1 MNKIILGIALVF
13 ISFWSCHKSSQKLQ
27 EKIDNSVPVASMIS
41 HQKSV
46 EVNIDLNKDCLP
58 FDSLMTKVSYVKLE
72 TTGDNLVGGISQI
85 LFVDDKIIIV
95 DAEKSKSIT
104 VYDGKGHFLYKI
116 GTLVQGLMEYGSLD
130 HVAFTPGKE
139 MLVITDLKSGRLKYY
154 SIDGRYVKSV
164 KLPYWFSRCEF
175 ITDNLIAGFSLAG
188 NVISE
193 RNKKYKPLLIVTD
206 LWGNISCSNF
216 QSYYK
221 KEFTSSILEPLRKF
235 EDRVLYNNPNTDS
248 IFLLTPNGIELAY
261 HLNIKGA
268 KPIVQNED
276 ITNKLLDEQ
285 HQNNPFFYGDF
296 IELKDGA
303 IFYIYELGLKW
314 YRFGIY
320 SNTKQRTFSCNG
332 LLQNP
337 FFYFFTLESKARYK
351 DNTVVVDM
359 RPDIILA
366 YRDELYRLGKKE
378 EIDEFY
384 KDLTEDSN
392 PVLFFYELKF

>member
-1 MNKIILGIALVF
+1 MNKIIFGMTLVS

-58 FDSLMTKVSYVKLE
+58 FDSLMTKVNYVKLE

-95 DAEKSKSIT
+95 DAEKSKTIT

-139 MLVITDLKSGRLKYY
+139 MLVITDLKSGCLKYY
-154 SIDGRYVKSV
+154 SIGGVYVKSV
-164 KLPYWFSRCEF
+164 KLPYWFSESEF
-175 ITDNLIAGFSLAG
+175 LTDNLIAGFWSG
-188 NVISE
+188 GTVILGE
-193 RNKKYKPLLIVTD
+193 NKNYKPLLVITD
-206 LWGNISCSNF
+206 LFGNVSSSAF

-221 KEFTSSILEPLRKF
+221 KEYTSTILEPIRHF
-235 EDRVLYNNPNTDS
+235 NDRVLYNNPNTDS
-248 IFLLTPNGIELAY
+248 VFLLTPNGIELAY

-268 KPIVQNED
+268 KPMILNEN
-276 ITNKLLDEQ
+276 ITDDLLREQ
-285 HQNNPFFYGDF
+285 RRNNPFFNGDF

-303 IFYIYELGLKW
+303 IFHIFESGFPG

-320 SNTKQRTFSCNG
+320 SNAKQRTFCCDGFRYS
-332 LLQNP
+332 P
-337 FFYFFTLESKARYK
+337 FFCFFDAPKARYG
-351 DNTVVVDM
+351 DNTVVVDT
-359 RPDIILA
+359 RSDIALA
-366 YRDELYRLGKKE
+366 YKDELYKLGKKE

-384 KDLTEDSN
+384 KGLTEDSN
-392 PVLFFYELKF
+392 PILFFYELKF

>member
-1 MNKIILGIALVF
+1 MQINILLSLLVLV
-13 ISFWSCHKSSQKLQ
+13 ILLLSCKESTRNFSRKTEGVSLLTNI
-27 EKIDNSVPVASMIS
+27 EKAI
-41 HQKSV
+41 
-46 EVNIDLNKDCLP
+46 EVNIDLNNDCLP

-95 DAEKSKSIT
+95 DAEKSKTIT

-139 MLVITDLKSGRLKYY
+139 MLVITDLKSGCLKYY
-154 SIDGRYVKSV
+154 SIGGVYVKSV
-164 KLPYWFSRCEF
+164 KLPYWFSESEF
-175 ITDNLIAGFSLAG
+175 LTDNLIAGFTDGG
-188 NVISE
+188 NVISDE
-193 RNKKYKPLLIVTD
+193 NEDYNPLLVVTD
-206 LWGNISCSNF
+206 LLGNISSSAF
-216 QSYYK
+216 QSYYR
-221 KEFTSSILEPLRKF
+221 KEYTSTIFEPIRKF

-248 IFLLTPNGIELAY
+248 IYLLTSNSIELAY

-268 KPIVQNED
+268 KPMIINED
-276 ITNKLLDEQ
+276 ITNDLLRE
-285 HQNNPFFYGDF
+285 HRRNNPFFNGDF

-303 IFYIYELGLKW
+303 IFHIFESGFPG

-320 SNTKQRTFSCNG
+320 SNAKQRTFCCNDIRYS
-332 LLQNP
+332 P
-337 FFYFFTLESKARYK
+337 FFCFFDAPKARYG
-351 DNTVVVDM
+351 DNTVVVDT
-359 RPDIILA
+359 RSDIVLA
-366 YRDELYRLGKKE
+366 YKDELYKLGKKE

>member
-85 LFVDDKIIIV
+85 LFVDDKIIVV
-95 DAEKSKSIT
+95 DAEKSKTIT
-104 VYDGKGHFLYKI
+104 VYDGKGHFLYSV
-116 GTLVQGLMEYGSLD
+116 GTLGQGPMEYGSLD

-139 MLVITDLKSGRLKYY
+139 MLVITDLKSGCLKYY
-154 SIDGRYVKSV
+154 SIGGIYVKSV
-164 KLPYWFSRCEF
+164 KLPYWFSESEF
-175 ITDNLIAGFSLAG
+175 LTDNLIAGFWSG
-188 NVISE
+188 GTVILGE
-193 RNKKYKPLLIVTD
+193 NKNYKPLLLITD
-206 LWGNISCSNF
+206 LFGNVSSSAF

-221 KEFTSSILEPLRKF
+221 KEYTSTILEPIRQF
-235 EDRVLYNNPNTDS
+235 NDRVLYNNPNTDS

-268 KPIVQNED
+268 KPMILNED
-276 ITNKLLDEQ
+276 ITNDLLREQ
-285 HQNNPFFYGDF
+285 RRNNPFFNGDF
-296 IELKDGA
+296 VELKDGA
-303 IFYIYELGLKW
+303 IFHIFESGFPG

-320 SNTKQRTFSCNG
+320 SNAKQRTFCCDCFRYS
-332 LLQNP
+332 P
-337 FFYFFTLESKARYK
+337 FFCFFDAPKARYG
-351 DNTVVVDM
+351 DNTVVVDT
-359 RPDIILA
+359 RSDIALA
-366 YRDELYRLGKKE
+366 YKDELYKLGKKE

-384 KDLTEDSN
+384 KGLTEDSN
-392 PVLFFYELKF
+392 PILFFYELKF

>member
-1 MNKIILGIALVF
+1 MNKIILGIALAS
-13 ISFWSCHKSSQKLQ
+13 ISFGSCHKSSQKLQ

-58 FDSLMTKVSYVKLE
+58 FDSLMTKVNYVKLE

-95 DAEKSKSIT
+95 DAEKSKTIT

-139 MLVITDLKSGRLKYY
+139 MLVITDLKSGCLKYY
-154 SIDGRYVKSV
+154 SIGGIYVKSV
-164 KLPYWFSRCEF
+164 KLPYWFSESEF
-175 ITDNLIAGFSLAG
+175 LTDNLIAGFWSG
-188 NVISE
+188 GTVIPGE
-193 RNKKYKPLLIVTD
+193 NKNYKPLLVITD
-206 LWGNISCSNF
+206 LFGNVSSSAF

-221 KEFTSSILEPLRKF
+221 KEYTSTILEPIRHF
-235 EDRVLYNNPNTDS
+235 NDRVLYNNPNTDS

-268 KPIVQNED
+268 KPMILNEN
-276 ITNKLLDEQ
+276 ITDDLLREQ
-285 HQNNPFFYGDF
+285 RRNNPFFNGDF

-303 IFYIYELGLKW
+303 IFHIFESAFPG

-320 SNTKQRTFSCNG
+320 SNAKQRTFCCDGFRYS
-332 LLQNP
+332 P
-337 FFYFFTLESKARYK
+337 FFCFFDAPKARYG
-351 DNTVVVDM
+351 DNTVVVDT
-359 RPDIILA
+359 RSDIALA
-366 YRDELYRLGKKE
+366 YKDELYKLGKKE

-384 KDLTEDSN
+384 KGLTEDSN
-392 PVLFFYELKF
+392 PILFFYELKF

>member
-1 MNKIILGIALVF
+1 MNKIIFGMTLVS

-58 FDSLMTKVSYVKLE
+58 FDSLMTKVNYVKLE

-95 DAEKSKSIT
+95 DAEKSKTIT

-139 MLVITDLKSGRLKYY
+139 MLVITDLKSGCLKYY
-154 SIDGRYVKSV
+154 SIGGIYVKSV
-164 KLPYWFSRCEF
+164 KLPYWFSESEF
-175 ITDNLIAGFSLAG
+175 LTDNLIAGFWSG
-188 NVISE
+188 GTVIPGE
-193 RNKKYKPLLIVTD
+193 NKNYKPLLFITD
-206 LWGNISCSNF
+206 LFGNVSSSAF

-221 KEFTSSILEPLRKF
+221 KEYTSTILEPIRQF
-235 EDRVLYNNPNTDS
+235 NDRVLYNNPNTDS

-268 KPIVQNED
+268 KPMILNED
-276 ITNKLLDEQ
+276 ITNDLLREQ
-285 HQNNPFFYGDF
+285 RRNNPFFNGDF
-296 IELKDGA
+296 VELKDGA
-303 IFYIYELGLKW
+303 IFHIFESGFPG

-320 SNTKQRTFSCNG
+320 SNAKQRTFCCDCFRYS
-332 LLQNP
+332 P
-337 FFYFFTLESKARYK
+337 FFCFFDAPKARYG
-351 DNTVVVDM
+351 DNTVVVDT
-359 RPDIILA
+359 RSDIALA
-366 YRDELYRLGKKE
+366 YKDELYKLGKKE

-384 KDLTEDSN
+384 KGLTEDSN
-392 PVLFFYELKF
+392 PILFFYELKF

>member
-58 FDSLMTKVSYVKLE
+58 FDSLMTKVNYVKLE

-95 DAEKSKSIT
+95 DAEKSKTIT

-139 MLVITDLKSGRLKYY
+139 MLVITDLKSGCLKYY
-154 SIDGRYVKSV
+154 SIGGVYVKSV
-164 KLPYWFSRCEF
+164 KLPYWFSESEF
-175 ITDNLIAGFSLAG
+175 LTDNLIAGFWSG
-188 NVISE
+188 GTVILGE
-193 RNKKYKPLLIVTD
+193 NKNYKPLLVITD
-206 LWGNISCSNF
+206 LFGNVSSSAF

-221 KEFTSSILEPLRKF
+221 KEYTSTILEPIRHF
-235 EDRVLYNNPNTDS
+235 NDRVLYNNPNTDS
-248 IFLLTPNGIELAY
+248 VFLLTPNGIELAY

-268 KPIVQNED
+268 KPMILNEN
-276 ITNKLLDEQ
+276 ITDDLLREQ
-285 HQNNPFFYGDF
+285 RRNNPFFNGDF

-303 IFYIYELGLKW
+303 IFHIFESGFPG

-320 SNTKQRTFSCNG
+320 SNAKQRTFCCDCFRYS
-332 LLQNP
+332 P
-337 FFYFFTLESKARYK
+337 FFCFFDAPKARYG
-351 DNTVVVDM
+351 DNTVVVDT
-359 RPDIILA
+359 RSDIALA
-366 YRDELYRLGKKE
+366 YKDELYKLGKKE

-384 KDLTEDSN
+384 KGLTEDSN
-392 PVLFFYELKF
+392 PILFFYELKF

>member
-1 MNKIILGIALVF
+1 MNKIILGIALVS

-58 FDSLMTKVSYVKLE
+58 FDSLMTKVNYVKLE

-95 DAEKSKSIT
+95 DAEKSKTIT

-139 MLVITDLKSGRLKYY
+139 MLVITDLKSGCLKYY
-154 SIDGRYVKSV
+154 SIGGVYVKSV
-164 KLPYWFSRCEF
+164 KLPYWFSESEF
-175 ITDNLIAGFSLAG
+175 LTDNLIAGFWSG
-188 NVISE
+188 GTVILGE
-193 RNKKYKPLLIVTD
+193 NKNYKPLLVITD
-206 LWGNISCSNF
+206 LFGNVSSSAF

-221 KEFTSSILEPLRKF
+221 KEYTSTILEPIRHF
-235 EDRVLYNNPNTDS
+235 NDRVLYNNPNTDS
-248 IFLLTPNGIELAY
+248 VFLLTPNGIELAY

-268 KPIVQNED
+268 KPMIINED
-276 ITNKLLDEQ
+276 ITNDLLRE
-285 HQNNPFFYGDF
+285 HRRNNPFFNGDF

-303 IFYIYELGLKW
+303 IFHIFESGFPG

-320 SNTKQRTFSCNG
+320 SNAKQRTFCCNDIRYS
-332 LLQNP
+332 P
-337 FFYFFTLESKARYK
+337 FFCFFDAPKARYG
-351 DNTVVVDM
+351 DNTVVVDT
-359 RPDIILA
+359 RSDIVLA
-366 YRDELYRLGKKE
+366 YKDELYKLGKKE

>member
-1 MNKIILGIALVF
+1 MNKIIFGMTLVS

-58 FDSLMTKVSYVKLE
+58 FDSLMTKVNYVKLE

-95 DAEKSKSIT
+95 DAEKSKTIT

-139 MLVITDLKSGRLKYY
+139 MLVITDLKSGCLKYY
-154 SIDGRYVKSV
+154 SIGGVYVKSV
-164 KLPYWFSRCEF
+164 KLPYWFSESEF
-175 ITDNLIAGFSLAG
+175 LTDNLIAGFTDGG
-188 NVISE
+188 NVISDE
-193 RNKKYKPLLIVTD
+193 NEDYNPLLVVTD
-206 LWGNISCSNF
+206 LLGNISSSAF
-216 QSYYK
+216 QSYYR
-221 KEFTSSILEPLRKF
+221 KEYTSTIFEPIRKF

-248 IFLLTPNGIELAY
+248 IYLLTSNSIELAY

-268 KPIVQNED
+268 KPMIINED
-276 ITNKLLDEQ
+276 ITNDLLRE
-285 HQNNPFFYGDF
+285 HRRNNPFFNGDF

-303 IFYIYELGLKW
+303 IFHIFESGFPG

-320 SNTKQRTFSCNG
+320 SNAKQRTFCCDCFRYS
-332 LLQNP
+332 P
-337 FFYFFTLESKARYK
+337 FFCFFDAPKARYG
-351 DNTVVVDM
+351 DNTVVVDT
-359 RPDIILA
+359 RSDIVLA
-366 YRDELYRLGKKE
+366 YKDELYKLGKKE

-384 KDLTEDSN
+384 KGLTEDSN
-392 PVLFFYELKF
+392 PILFFYELKF

>member
-1 MNKIILGIALVF
+1 MNKIILGMTLVS
-13 ISFWSCHKSSQKLQ
+13 ISFWSCHKSSQNLQ
-27 EKIDNSVPVASMIS
+27 EKIENSTPVASMIS

-95 DAEKSKSIT
+95 DAEKSKTIT

-139 MLVITDLKSGRLKYY
+139 MLVITDLKSGCLKYY
-154 SIDGRYVKSV
+154 SIGGIYVKSV
-164 KLPYWFSRCEF
+164 KLPYWFSESEF
-175 ITDNLIAGFSLAG
+175 LTDNLIAGFWSG
-188 NVISE
+188 GTVIPGE
-193 RNKKYKPLLIVTD
+193 NKNYKPLLVITD
-206 LWGNISCSNF
+206 LFGNVSSSAF

-221 KEFTSSILEPLRKF
+221 KEYTSTILEPIRHF
-235 EDRVLYNNPNTDS
+235 NDRVLYNNPNTDS

-268 KPIVQNED
+268 KPMIINED
-276 ITNKLLDEQ
+276 ITNDLLRE
-285 HQNNPFFYGDF
+285 HRRNNPFFNGDF

-303 IFYIYELGLKW
+303 IFHIFESGFPG

-320 SNTKQRTFSCNG
+320 SNAKQRTFCCDGFRYS
-332 LLQNP
+332 P
-337 FFYFFTLESKARYK
+337 FFCFFDAPKARYG
-351 DNTVVVDM
+351 DNTVVVDA
-359 RPDIILA
+359 RSDIALA
-366 YRDELYRLGKKE
+366 CKDELYKLGKKE

-384 KDLTEDSN
+384 KGLTEDSN
-392 PVLFFYELKF
+392 PILFFYELKF

>member
-1 MNKIILGIALVF
+1 MNKIILGIALVS

-58 FDSLMTKVSYVKLE
+58 FDSLTTKVNYVKLE

-95 DAEKSKSIT
+95 DAEKSKTIT

-139 MLVITDLKSGRLKYY
+139 MLVITDLKSGCLKYY
-154 SIDGRYVKSV
+154 SIGGVYVKSV
-164 KLPYWFSRCEF
+164 KLPYWFSESEF
-175 ITDNLIAGFSLAG
+175 LTDNLIAGFWSG
-188 NVISE
+188 GTVILGE
-193 RNKKYKPLLIVTD
+193 NKNYKPLLVITD
-206 LWGNISCSNF
+206 LFGNVSSSAF

-221 KEFTSSILEPLRKF
+221 KEYTSTILEPIRHF
-235 EDRVLYNNPNTDS
+235 NDRVLYNNPNTDS
-248 IFLLTPNGIELAY
+248 VFLLTPNGIELAY

-268 KPIVQNED
+268 KPMILNEN
-276 ITNKLLDEQ
+276 ITDDLLREQ
-285 HQNNPFFYGDF
+285 RRNNPFFNGDF

-303 IFYIYELGLKW
+303 IFHIFESGFPG

-320 SNTKQRTFSCNG
+320 SNAKQRTFCCDGFRYS
-332 LLQNP
+332 P
-337 FFYFFTLESKARYK
+337 FFCFFDAPKARYG
-351 DNTVVVDM
+351 DNTVVVDT
-359 RPDIILA
+359 RSDIALA
-366 YRDELYRLGKKE
+366 YKDELYKLGKKE

-384 KDLTEDSN
+384 KGLTEDSN
-392 PVLFFYELKF
+392 PILFFYELKF

>member
-1 MNKIILGIALVF
+1 MNKIILGMTLVS
-13 ISFWSCHKSSQKLQ
+13 ISFWSCHKSSQNLQ
-27 EKIDNSVPVASMIS
+27 EKIENSTPVASMIS

-58 FDSLMTKVSYVKLE
+58 FDSLMTKVNYVKLE

-95 DAEKSKSIT
+95 DAEKSKTIT

-139 MLVITDLKSGRLKYY
+139 MLVITDLKSGCLKYY
-154 SIDGRYVKSV
+154 SIGGIYVKSV
-164 KLPYWFSRCEF
+164 KLPYWFSESEF
-175 ITDNLIAGFSLAG
+175 LTDNLIAGFWSG
-188 NVISE
+188 GTVIPGE
-193 RNKKYKPLLIVTD
+193 NKNYKPLLLITD
-206 LWGNISCSNF
+206 LFGNVSSSAF

-221 KEFTSSILEPLRKF
+221 KEYTSTILEPIRQF
-235 EDRVLYNNPNTDS
+235 NDRVLYNNPNTDS
-248 IFLLTPNGIELAY
+248 IYLLTSNSIELAY

-268 KPIVQNED
+268 KPMIINED
-276 ITNKLLDEQ
+276 ITNDLLRE
-285 HQNNPFFYGDF
+285 HRRNNPFFNGDF

-303 IFYIYELGLKW
+303 IFHIFESGFPG

-320 SNTKQRTFSCNG
+320 SNAKQRTFCCNDIRY
-332 LLQNP
+332 NP
-337 FFYFFTLESKARYK
+337 FFCFFDAPKARYG
-351 DNTVVVDM
+351 DNTVVVDT
-359 RPDIILA
+359 RSDIALA
-366 YRDELYRLGKKE
+366 YKDELYKFGKKE

-384 KDLTEDSN
+384 KGLTEDSN
-392 PVLFFYELKF
+392 PILFFYELKF

>member
-1 MNKIILGIALVF
+1 MNKIIFGMTLVS

-58 FDSLMTKVSYVKLE
+58 FDSLMTKVNYVKLE

-95 DAEKSKSIT
+95 DAEKSKTIT

-139 MLVITDLKSGRLKYY
+139 MLVITDLKSGCLKYY
-154 SIDGRYVKSV
+154 SIGGIYVKSV
-164 KLPYWFSRCEF
+164 KLPYWFSESEF
-175 ITDNLIAGFSLAG
+175 LTDNLIAGFWSG
-188 NVISE
+188 GTVIPGE
-193 RNKKYKPLLIVTD
+193 NKNYKPLLVITD
-206 LWGNISCSNF
+206 LFGNVSSSAF

-221 KEFTSSILEPLRKF
+221 KEYTSTILEPIRQF
-235 EDRVLYNNPNTDS
+235 NDRVLYNNPNTDS
-248 IFLLTPNGIELAY
+248 IYLLTSNSIELAY

-268 KPIVQNED
+268 KPMIINED
-276 ITNKLLDEQ
+276 ITNDLLREQ
-285 HQNNPFFYGDF
+285 RRNNPFFNGDF

-303 IFYIYELGLKW
+303 IFHIFESGFPG

-320 SNTKQRTFSCNG
+320 SNAKQRTFCCDCFRYS
-332 LLQNP
+332 P
-337 FFYFFTLESKARYK
+337 FFCFFDAPKARYG
-351 DNTVVVDM
+351 DNTVVVDT
-359 RPDIILA
+359 RSDIALA
-366 YRDELYRLGKKE
+366 YKDELYKLGKKE

-384 KDLTEDSN
+384 KGLTEDSN
-392 PVLFFYELKF
+392 PILFFYELKF

>member
-1 MNKIILGIALVF
+1 MNKIILGMTLVS
-13 ISFWSCHKSSQKLQ
+13 ISFWSCHKSSQNLQ
-27 EKIDNSVPVASMIS
+27 EKIENSTPVASMIS

-95 DAEKSKSIT
+95 DAEKSKTIT

-139 MLVITDLKSGRLKYY
+139 MLVITDLKSGCLKYY
-154 SIDGRYVKSV
+154 SIGGIYVKSV
-164 KLPYWFSRCEF
+164 KLPYWFSESEF
-175 ITDNLIAGFSLAG
+175 LTDNLIAGFWSG
-188 NVISE
+188 GTVIPGE
-193 RNKKYKPLLIVTD
+193 NKNYKPLLVITD
-206 LWGNISCSNF
+206 LFGNVSSSAF

-221 KEFTSSILEPLRKF
+221 KEYTSTILEPIRHF
-235 EDRVLYNNPNTDS
+235 NDRVLYNNPNTDS

-268 KPIVQNED
+268 KPMIINED
-276 ITNKLLDEQ
+276 ITNDLLRD
-285 HQNNPFFYGDF
+285 HRRNNPFFNGDF

-303 IFYIYELGLKW
+303 IFHIFESGFPG

-320 SNTKQRTFSCNG
+320 SNAKQRTFCCDGFRYS
-332 LLQNP
+332 P
-337 FFYFFTLESKARYK
+337 FFCFFDAPKARYG
-351 DNTVVVDM
+351 DNTVVVDA
-359 RPDIILA
+359 RSDIALA
-366 YRDELYRLGKKE
+366 CKDELYKLGKKE

-384 KDLTEDSN
+384 KGLTEDSN
-392 PVLFFYELKF
+392 PILFFYELKF